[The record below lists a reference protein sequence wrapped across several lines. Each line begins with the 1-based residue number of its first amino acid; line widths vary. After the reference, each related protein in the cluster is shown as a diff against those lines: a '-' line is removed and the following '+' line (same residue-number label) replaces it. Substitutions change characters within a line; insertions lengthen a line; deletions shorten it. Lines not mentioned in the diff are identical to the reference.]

1 MGKQKYF
8 TEEER
13 LAAQRA
19 SKKRW
24 AENHRAAKREINKRW
39 RERHKN
45 DEEYKAKNKEQ
56 CKRYKE
62 KNPQKIKEMQRLA
75 YEKRKDNEEFK
86 ARCRENGKRFRENN
100 PEYNKN
106 WKEKHKTEMVEYN
119 SNYYKSHKNEM
130 SEWSTKYHST
140 QKGRAINLVNNYRYV
155 DKKYKREECTL
166 TAEWVIQNIFSKP
179 CHYCGES
186 DWTKI
191 GCDRIDNTKSHT
203 PDNVVPCCLECNLK
217 RNNKTYDEF
226 MRLIKKV
233 G

>member
-1 MGKQKYF
+1 MGKSKYN

-13 LAAQRA
+13 KAAM
-19 SKKRW
+19 K
-24 AENHRAAKREINKRW
+24 EYNAKRYQEHREKILAQHAEW
-39 RERHKN
+39 RK
-45 DEEYKAKNKEQ
+45 
-56 CKRYKE
+56 
-62 KNPQKIKEMQRLA
+62 
-75 YEKRKDNEEFK
+75 
-86 ARCRENGKRFRENN
+86 NN
-100 PEYNKN
+100 PKYNTNYYKDHKAERDEYNA
-106 WKEKHKTEMVEYN
+106 E
-119 SNYYKSHKNEM
+119 YYKSHKNEK

-166 TAEWVIQNIFSKP
+166 TPEWVIDNIFSKP

-186 DWTKI
+186 DWTKM